1 MNKIPLDKTVMFV
14 DDDPINNRMHELLF
28 AKLYPDIEV
37 LKATSVDEAIAYL
50 KEHPDHLPSRIFLD
64 LNLPIKDGWQFLQ
77 EFQPLEIKI
86 DIYLLT
92 SSIDIMHGHNTHE
105 TEVVKDFLEK
115 PLRPHQLK
123 AILT

>member
-1 MNKIPLDKTVMFV
+1 MFV

-50 KEHPDHLPSRIFLD
+50 KEHSDHLPSRIFLD

-77 EFQPLEIKI
+77 EFKPLEIKI

-92 SSIDIMHGHNTHE
+92 SSIDILHGHNAHV

-123 AILT
+123 AIFL